1 MSRPKT
7 IEEFN
12 TKYNDFLKEFLPD
25 FLNVCG
31 ETKNPA
37 MTFDMSCKSNNVVS
51 IELCIAAFNGMTM
64 EEMTYEQDSQ
74 D

>member
-1 MSRPKT
+1 MNRPKT

-12 TKYNDFLKEFLPD
+12 TKYNDFLKDFLPD
-25 FLNVCG
+25 FIYVCG

-37 MTFDMSCKSNNVVS
+37 MTFDMSYKGNVVS